1 MNQRERILAIAVGA
15 LGVIFVAQFGLK
27 SLRTGFDNK
36 QRQID
41 VLQKEVDNKR
51 SVINEGILAL
61 RKLKELQPS
70 SLPTDR
76 EKARYDYSKWLL
88 ETVQAVG
95 LQNATT
101 EVKSETPV
109 KGAYTN
115 YSITVKGDGSVEQMT
130 DLLYRFYERNY
141 LHRVKTLKIAPTQ
154 EMGRLT
160 LTFDVEAAALKDAD
174 LKQAEPTTPS
184 NKLSMSKEEY
194 VKAIV
199 RRNFFGPENQA
210 PKLAEARKEKV
221 EMGRSA
227 EGTVRADDP
236 DKGQTVSYELV
247 GEAPPSAELDPKSG
261 RWKFTPSEKGTYTM
275 LVRAV
280 DSGFPAKSVE
290 QKIEIEVVDPP
301 PPAPVAKV
309 EESKFDIGSHTFIT
323 AIVTG
328 RKGLEVWLL
337 SRVDNQSRNVVVGD
351 VVELGKVNGKV
362 VEIGRDFI
370 VMETEGRRWTAGMDE
385 SLSEAFNRSADD

>member
-1 MNQRERILAIAVGA
+1 
-15 LGVIFVAQFGLK
+15 
-27 SLRTGFDNK
+27 
-36 QRQID
+36 
-41 VLQKEVDNKR
+41 
-51 SVINEGILAL
+51 
-61 RKLKELQPS
+61 
-70 SLPTDR
+70 
-76 EKARYDYSKWLL
+76 
-88 ETVQAVG
+88 
-95 LQNATT
+95 
-101 EVKSETPV
+101 
-109 KGAYTN
+109 
-115 YSITVKGDGSVEQMT
+115 
-130 DLLYRFYERNY
+130 
-141 LHRVKTLKIAPTQ
+141 
-154 EMGRLT
+154 
-160 LTFDVEAAALKDAD
+160 
-174 LKQAEPTTPS
+174 
-184 NKLSMSKEEY
+184 
-194 VKAIV
+194 
-199 RRNFFGPENQA
+199 
-210 PKLAEARKEKV
+210 
-221 EMGRSA
+221 
-227 EGTVRADDP
+227 
-236 DKGQTVSYELV
+236 
-247 GEAPPSAELDPKSG
+247 
-261 RWKFTPSEKGTYTM
+261 M